1 MRLSLR
7 ALLTTIVDC
16 QTVPVDHYENFPVAS
31 YLLPARLR
39 RPVEVI
45 YAFAR
50 SADDIA
56 DEGELSEHERIAGL
70 RAYDDALEQIAAGRE
85 PHGQLFRDL
94 AVVIRQFKL
103 PIELF
108 YDLIDAFRQ
117 DVTKTRYADFAELL
131 DYCRR
136 SANPIGRLLLHLE
149 QKTDAPNLTRSDAIC
164 SALQLINHWQD
175 VAVDWQKNQAGRV
188 YLPQDD
194 LLRFGL
200 ADRDIA
206 AAVVTPAWSE
216 MMRFQTG
223 RARQLLWSGRPLV
236 SAMSGRFAL
245 ELRMIVAGGACI
257 LDKIDAVN
265 GDVFRFRPQ
274 MTRWDWLRIA
284 PGAIF
289 L

>member
-1 MRLSLR
+1 M
-7 ALLTTIVDC
+7 
-16 QTVPVDHYENFPVAS
+16 PVDHYENFPVAS

-56 DEGELSEHERIAGL
+56 DEGDLPERERIAGL
-70 RAYDDALEQIAAGRE
+70 RTYDEALREIAASRE
-85 PHGQLFRDL
+85 PQGQLFRDL
-94 AVVIRQFKL
+94 AVVIREFKL
-103 PIELF
+103 PIGLF
-108 YDLIDAFRQ
+108 HDLIDAFRQ
-117 DVTKTRYADFAELL
+117 DVTKTRYTDFAQLL

-149 QKTDAPNLTRSDAIC
+149 HKADAQNLTRSDAIC

-175 VAVDWQKNQAGRV
+175 VAIDWQKNEVGRV
-188 YLPQDD
+188 YLPQDE
-194 LLRFGL
+194 LARFGL

-206 AAVVTPAWSE
+206 VAEATPAWAA
-216 MMRFQTG
+216 MMRFQTE
-223 RARQLLWSGRPLV
+223 RARQLLLSGRPLV

-265 GDVFRFRPQ
+265 GDVFRFRPRL
-274 MTRWDWLRIA
+274 TRWDWLRIA
-284 PGAIF
+284 PGAI
-289 L
+289 LLR